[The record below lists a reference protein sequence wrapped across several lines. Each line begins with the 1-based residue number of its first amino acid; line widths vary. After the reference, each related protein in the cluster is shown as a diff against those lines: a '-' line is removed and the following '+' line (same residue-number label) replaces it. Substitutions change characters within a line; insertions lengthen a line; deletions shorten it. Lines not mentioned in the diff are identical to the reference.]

1 MTGEVVQVEEEIET
15 VPDEKHGGPAY
26 WMDEF
31 WSFILAFPMLASFF
45 PYAQDFVSRG
55 FVILGQAPGWYLG
68 AVGLSIAWAF
78 GRKALVPIVGGISKP
93 R

>member
-1 MTGEVVQVEEEIET
+1 MADVVQVEAEI
-15 VPDEKHGGPAY
+15 VAGPDEKQGGPAR

-31 WSFILAFPMLASFF
+31 WSVVLAIPMLLSFF

-55 FVILGQAPGWYLG
+55 FVILAQAPGWYLG
-68 AVGLSIAWAF
+68 AVALSIAWAF
-78 GRKALVPIVGGISKP
+78 GRKALLPIVGGIGKG